1 MTQSQVAGEIGVQ
14 PNYIAYL
21 EKGERKPSDK
31 TVRKVADAL
40 GLNKAD
46 LYLAANPQVREFL
59 TIDDRNQI
67 VRDEIPDGLR
77 ALAEDTGRRGTLEVT
92 DAEIDAVAKLR
103 LNGRVTSPDQ
113 YLALILTLRYV
124 FA

>member
-1 MTQSQVAGEIGVQ
+1 MTQSQVAGQIGVQ
-14 PNYIAYL
+14 PNYIVYL

-40 GLNKAD
+40 GLNKSD

-59 TIDDRNQI
+59 KIDESNKI
-67 VRDEIPDGLR
+67 SRDEIPNGLKE
-77 ALAEDTGRRGTLEVT
+77 LADDATRRRTLGVT
-92 DAEIDAVAKLR
+92 DDEIRAVAQLR

>member
-1 MTQSQVAGEIGVQ
+1 MTQSQVAGQIGVQ
-14 PNYIAYL
+14 PNYIVYL

-31 TVRKVADAL
+31 TVRKVSDAL

-59 TIDDRNQI
+59 KIDDHNQV
-67 VRDEIPDGLR
+67 VRDEVPDGLL
-77 ALAEDTGRRGTLEVT
+77 ALSADTTRRHTLGVT
-92 DAEIDAVAKLR
+92 DDEIDVVARLR

>member
-1 MTQSQVAGEIGVQ
+1 MTQSQVAGDIGVQ
-14 PNYIAYL
+14 PNYIVYL

-40 GLNKAD
+40 GLNKGD

-67 VRDEIPDGLR
+67 VRDEVPDGLR
-77 ALAEDTGRRGTLEVT
+77 ALAADRGRRTTLKVT
-92 DAEIDAVAKLR
+92 DDEIDSVAKLR

>member
-1 MTQSQVAGEIGVQ
+1 MTQSQVAGQIGVQ
-14 PNYIAYL
+14 PNYIVYL

-59 TIDDRNQI
+59 KIDDRNQV
-67 VRDEIPDGLR
+67 VRDEVPDGLKKLTDD
-77 ALAEDTGRRGTLEVT
+77 AARRRTLDVT
-92 DAEIDAVAKLR
+92 DDEIESVARLR
-103 LNGRVTSPDQ
+103 LNGRVTTPDQ